1 MQANT
6 ICKSQKRFMLSL
18 KLDQIS
24 GSIPDAVGRA
34 VWLVNIF
41 KGLESKHRAY

>member
-24 GSIPDAVGRA
+24 GSIPVF
-34 VWLVNIF
+34 LIE
-41 KGLESKHRAY
+41 ESFFILPRIRIK